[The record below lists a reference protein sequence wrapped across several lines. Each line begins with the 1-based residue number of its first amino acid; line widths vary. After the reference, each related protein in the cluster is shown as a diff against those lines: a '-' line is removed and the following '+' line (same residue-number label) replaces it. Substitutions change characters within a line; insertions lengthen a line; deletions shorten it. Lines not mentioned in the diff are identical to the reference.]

1 MMVPCKNIEK
11 MIRNWI
17 RNISL
22 PVWLVMTILTGCI
35 DETGLGNLQSE
46 NASEGN
52 ISLSFSVNVP
62 DMMEVVTR
70 SVDEDATGVE
80 TIRLF
85 CFDKNG
91 LFITTATTS
100 SHTQGEPNE
109 DGYYLEGTFTA
120 EVPDYTH
127 IVHLVANQN
136 LDNFNETEWLGKSEA
151 EVMTTLTAT
160 SNRMIYWGRVEPNE
174 GETMAN
180 AMQRVTNNGG
190 IVMIRDQAKVTV
202 TVNTDAGFT
211 LTAGYFVCN
220 TNAFGTIAP
229 YNRTTNAFDWRT
241 ADPKYITLPTETAR
255 ATTPQDVS
263 NQEAQYVFETQNDL
277 SDPVSVIIKGQNE
290 GEDEKYYRVLI
301 LDNETEEPM
310 PILRNHHYQIQVTGK
325 LSYGYNTFAEAL
337 KGAATNNIWIS
348 IADEINTVSDGT
360 KTLSVNETYVVT
372 EGQENASIPYMLTYT
387 YTENGVGVTEAPV
400 VSWVTGEN
408 NVAQSTISTAYD
420 SGTGAGTI
428 QISLLPMEGN
438 SKREGTLLVKKGKL
452 QRTIKIITVKKM
464 TFTPAWVSTGI
475 YSNASN
481 QHVTMMFNI
490 PEDCPDELLPI
501 RVLISIDH
509 MDVRNASGMQLS
521 VITKTSNPD
530 EYGED
535 NGIGYKYVYEVAEKG
550 TQRVYFETVLS
561 DDAPDNVVFE
571 APFFETLS
579 KTFTYSN
586 VQKAISLEGL
596 SEYIGGNI
604 EDDGF
609 AEDDVIYYKLVPQK
623 INAFVDFTIG
633 IDNNGTPENIG
644 VSDEFLLYSQY
655 LSAYDDS
662 DFPING
668 VQQPQCTF
676 VAVDESQWSTSGRVF
691 GFYPRDYSGGDTKK
705 TIYMHTNRPNSA
717 EVVRISS
724 NQNGSVSIKGSENY
738 SGDVY
743 RSIVF
748 ELANYN
754 PFTFSSNIKGSND
767 KEQQWTYE
775 YGQQVNVKFDITSF
789 TGSDGKQVDPFGTA
803 FNVYIDAPMLEI
815 DESRRPQGVDET
827 KFYQGADGRFVYVVD
842 KDETTEYNVFN
853 GTVKIL
859 PFKTSK
865 IVSAGEIT
873 ISADEDV
880 VIFDSET
887 YTITNQLITG
897 TIQYG
902 NIPLNVPANAFVAFE
917 RTRDGTRIGRVNVLS
932 NGTYELL
939 LRGEYSYAWSGD
951 EHIAMY
957 YLAEDGKEYMAQFDN
972 LATLFANRNVIL
984 K

>member
-1 MMVPCKNIEK
+1 

-46 NASEGN
+46 NVSEGN
-52 ISLSFSVNVP
+52 VSLCFSVNVP
-62 DMMEVVTR
+62 DMTEVVTR

-160 SNRMIYWGRVEPNE
+160 SNRMIYWGRVEANE
-174 GETMAN
+174 DETMAT
-180 AMQRVTNNGG
+180 AMRRVSEADNGG

-202 TVNTDAGFT
+202 TVNPNVGFS

-255 ATTPQDVS
+255 TTTPQDVS

-301 LDNETEEPM
+301 LDNTTEEPM

-360 KTLSVNETYVVT
+360 KTLSVDETYVVT
-372 EGQENASIPYMLTYT
+372 EGQENTSIPYILTYT
-387 YTENGVGVTEAPV
+387 YTEGGVGATEAPV
-400 VSWVTGEN
+400 VSWVTGDN
-408 NVAQSTISTAYD
+408 NVAQSTINTTYD
-420 SGTGAGTI
+420 SETGTGTI
-428 QISLLPMEGN
+428 RISLLPMEGN

-475 YSNASN
+475 YSAASN

-490 PEDCPDELLPI
+490 PEDCPDELLPMH
-501 RVLISIDH
+501 VLISIDH
-509 MDVRNASGMQLS
+509 MDVRNASGMHLS
-521 VITKTSNPD
+521 VITKAGNPD
-530 EYGED
+530 EYGDD
-535 NGIGYKYVYEVAEKG
+535 NGIGYKYVYEVTEKG
-550 TQRVYFETVLS
+550 TQRLYFETVLS
-561 DDAPDNVVFE
+561 NDVPDNVVFE
-571 APFFETLS
+571 APFFETLT
-579 KTFTYSN
+579 KTFTYSDA
-586 VQKAISLEGL
+586 QKAITLNGLLE
-596 SEYIGGNI
+596 YTGGNI

-633 IDNNGTPENIG
+633 IDNNGTPEDIG
-644 VSDEFLLYSQY
+644 VNDEFLLYSQY

-691 GFYPRDYSGGDTKK
+691 GFYPRNYSGGDAQK

-717 EVVRISS
+717 EVVRIAS
-724 NQNGSVSIKGSENY
+724 NQTGSVSIKNSKDY
-738 SGDVY
+738 SGGVY

-754 PFTFSSNIKGSND
+754 PFTFDSSIKESSN

-775 YGQQVNVKFDITSF
+775 YGQQVDVKFDITSF
-789 TGSDGKQVDPFGTA
+789 TGSDSKEVDPFGTA

-815 DESRRPQGVDET
+815 DESRRPQGVDEA

-853 GTVKIL
+853 GTVKTL

-880 VIFDSET
+880 VVFDSET

-902 NIPLNVPANAFVAFE
+902 NTPQNVPANAFVAFE

-957 YLAEDGKEYMAQFDN
+957 YLAEDGKEYVAQFDN
-972 LATLFANRNVIL
+972 LATLFANPDVIL
-984 K
+984 E

>member
-1 MMVPCKNIEK
+1 

-22 PVWLVMTILTGCI
+22 LVWLVMTVLASCI

-62 DMMEVVTR
+62 DMAEVVTR

-91 LFITTATTS
+91 LFITTATT

-160 SNRMIYWGRVEPNE
+160 SNRMIYWGRVEANE
-174 GETMAN
+174 GETMAA
-180 AMQRVTNNGG
+180 AMQRVSAEDDGG

-241 ADPKYITLPTETAR
+241 ADSKYITLPTETAR

-290 GEDEKYYRVLI
+290 GENVKYYRVLI
-301 LDNETEEPM
+301 LDNMTEEPM
-310 PILRNHHYQIQVTGK
+310 PILRNYHYQIQVTGK

-372 EGQENASIPYMLTYT
+372 EGQENASIPYGLTYT

-400 VSWVTGEN
+400 VSWVTGDN
-408 NVAQSTISTAYD
+408 NVAQSTIITNYD
-420 SGTGAGTI
+420 SGTGEGTI

-452 QRTIKIITVKKM
+452 QRTIKIITVKEM

-571 APFFETLS
+571 APFFKTLS

-596 SEYIGGNI
+596 SEYKVGNI

-662 DFPING
+662 DFPIND

-691 GFYPRDYSGGDTKK
+691 GFYPRDYSGGDTQ

-717 EVVRISS
+717 EVVRIAS
-724 NQNGSVSIKGSENY
+724 NQDGSVSIKGLGNY
-738 SGDVY
+738 NGGVY

-754 PFTFSSNIKGSND
+754 PFTFNSSIKNSND

-775 YGQQVNVKFDITSF
+775 YGQQVDVKFDITSF
-789 TGSDGKQVDPFGTA
+789 TGSDNKRVDPFGTA
-803 FNVYIDAPMLEI
+803 FKVYIDAPMLEI

-827 KFYQGADGRFVYVVD
+827 KFYQEADGRFVYVVD
-842 KDETTEYNVFN
+842 EDEAAENNFFN
-853 GTVKIL
+853 GTVKTL
-859 PFKTSK
+859 PFKTNK

-902 NIPLNVPANAFVAFE
+902 DTPQNVPANAFVAFE

-932 NGTYELL
+932 DGTYELL

-957 YLAEDGKEYMAQFDN
+957 YLAEDGIEYVAQFDN
-972 LATLFANRNVIL
+972 LATLFANSNIVLNRVNE
-984 K
+984 

>member
-1 MMVPCKNIEK
+1 

-22 PVWLVMTILTGCI
+22 PVWLIMTILTGCI

-46 NASEGN
+46 NVSEGN
-52 ISLSFSVNVP
+52 VSLCFSVNVP
-62 DMMEVVTR
+62 DMTEVVTR

-120 EVPDYTH
+120 EVPNYTH

-160 SNRMIYWGRVEPNE
+160 SNRMIYWGRVEANE
-174 GETMAN
+174 GETMAA
-180 AMQRVTNNGG
+180 AMQRVSGAYDGG

-301 LDNETEEPM
+301 LDNATEEPM

-325 LSYGYNTFAEAL
+325 LSYGYSTFAEAL

-372 EGQENASIPYMLTYT
+372 EGQENASIPYRLTYT
-387 YTENGVGVTEAPV
+387 YTEKGVGVTEAEAPV

-579 KTFTYSN
+579 KTFTYST

-596 SEYIGGNI
+596 SVYKVGNI

-691 GFYPRDYSGGDTKK
+691 GFYPRDYSGGDTQK

-724 NQNGSVSIKGSENY
+724 NQNGSISIKSSENY
-738 SGDVY
+738 NGGVY
-743 RSIVF
+743 RSVVF

-754 PFTFSSNIKGSND
+754 PFTFNSSIKGSND
-767 KEQQWTYE
+767 KKQQWTYE
-775 YGQQVNVKFDITSF
+775 YGQQVDVKFDITSF

-815 DESRRPQGVDET
+815 DESRRPQGINET

-842 KDETTEYNVFN
+842 KDETIESNFFN
-853 GTVKIL
+853 GTVKTL

-902 NIPLNVPANAFVAFE
+902 NPPLKNVPANAFVAFE

-932 NGTYELL
+932 DGTYELL

-957 YLAEDGKEYMAQFDN
+957 YLAEDGIEYVAQFDN